1 MLVRLRDAD
10 DRERRRAVSN
20 AKPPQLLPAL
30 GVDSEDLGFA
40 SDLSDTNPGDPK
52 NLKMTTLGNDGRDS
66 AAATFLG
73 SD

>member
-1 MLVRLRDAD
+1 MLVRLREQMI
-10 DRERRRAVSN
+10 RGRRRAVSN
-20 AKPPQLLPAL
+20 AKPPQLVPAL

-52 NLKMTTLGNDGRDS
+52 DLKTTTLGIDGRDS
-66 AAATFLG
+66 AAATLLG